1 MAIASTPSDGSSGR
15 ERGGFRS
22 RVDLPGRWSWL
33 RRQSFFTFP
42 IALAAM
48 FAVWCVTFVVL
59 YDAHVG
65 SAGNSAFIDWL
76 AQAPPA
82 TALKQIL
89 VTAAM
94 REARGIV
101 IFAAVLASPVLF
113 VILALWMLKAG
124 RGWSRILLYLVNIRS
139 GRRVA
144 IYAFIAVMMVVVA
157 TIAYFA
163 VFYMAA
169 TKFEERRQ
177 LAAYFSD
184 RPLAMTTAP
193 FGTTSPTGK
202 VLTAD
207 RQLRMAALAGLA
219 AALALIGLPVG
230 VAVHK
235 RSRMV
240 HGTGRLG
247 DMTDAADFGL
257 RSKRGIVLGMKQGM
271 LIIDDSDRHVTVL
284 GTPGS
289 NKSRG
294 LVIPSIMRFG
304 GSMFVLDFGGE
315 LYKDTSGWL
324 KANGYQV
331 YLVAPGEPDTDA
343 FNPLDFVSADLARR
357 VTDLQKLSLML
368 MPERIRSDASDFWE
382 ESARILLTALLAFVI
397 ECPDTRNTLGELYR
411 ILGSMPDERTAIT
424 QLMERYEKVLSDTTR
439 IQLEKFRGRHEKLGE
454 GIAAEI
460 AAKIDQLANTNL
472 EAFLSTTTIPLR
484 DIRKRKIAIFLK
496 VDVQT
501 IRIYERYIA
510 LIIEQMVDVFLK
522 EGPLRDNQHD
532 VMMMLDEFGNAGRM
546 EAIMTQAP
554 LMRKYGIRFVS
565 ILQDSAQV
573 ERLYERTGRDILLNS
588 SAIKLYMNFQNPAD
602 AEYVSKFAGRR
613 TEWLPT
619 SSYTYRHGRR
629 DRQESRTP
637 LGIDVLPVSEL
648 LAMKPEEAILQVQGA
663 PIFRVLKLDAGQS
676 VHFKAYQTYQ
686 PLPAPKLNI
695 VFSEG
700 VANPPTPA
708 GEGTTVHL
716 STLDGLKKRLGLD
729 ALRETGVARPDQK
742 DRGRQ
747 GTAAPPDDTTAKS
760 EDTDGKRQG
769 TADDVDALIDRQVLA
784 DVVWEGS
791 TQGRGARDRVR
802 AREAAISDD
811 TRRSPILKRQ
821 EVSTAFGPDGA
832 AFPLEEGFFDGS
844 IQPENTDPR
853 DINEPLD
860 WIMAEIRRR
869 SPPQARDAVEELH
882 VAVSDPLEEGT
893 R

>member
-1 MAIASTPSDGSSGR
+1 MAIASTPSDGGR
-15 ERGGFRS
+15 GRSDFPS
-22 RVDLPGRWSWL
+22 RVDLPAHWSWL
-33 RRQSFFTFP
+33 RRQSFVTFP

-48 FAVWCVTFVVL
+48 FAVWCVTFVFL
-59 YDAHVG
+59 YDAYVSG
-65 SAGNSAFIDWL
+65 VDNSAFIDWL

-82 TALKQIL
+82 TALKQIM

-101 IFAAVLASPVLF
+101 IFAAVLVSPALF

-124 RGWSRILLYLVNIRS
+124 RGWSRILLYLANIRS
-139 GRRVA
+139 VRRLA
-144 IYAFIAVMMVVVA
+144 IYAFIGAMMVVTA
-157 TIAYFA
+157 TIAYFS
-163 VFYMAA
+163 VFYTIA

-177 LAAYFSD
+177 LAAFFSD

-193 FGTTSPTGK
+193 FGTTSPTGE
-202 VLTAD
+202 VVSAD
-207 RQLRMAALAGLA
+207 RHLRVAAMAGLA
-219 AALALIGLPVG
+219 AALALIGFPLG
-230 VAVHK
+230 IAVHK

-247 DMTDAADFGL
+247 DLTDAADFGL

-271 LIIDDSDRHVTVL
+271 LLIDDSDRHVTAL

-343 FNPLDFVSADLARR
+343 FNPLDFVSDDPARR

-411 ILGSMPDERTAIT
+411 ILGAMPDERTAIT
-424 QLMERYEKVLSDTTR
+424 QLMEKYEKVLSDTTR

-472 EAFLSTTTIPLR
+472 EAFLSATTIPLR

-510 LIIEQMVDVFLK
+510 LLIEQMVDVFLK
-522 EGPLRDNQHD
+522 EGPLRDHQHD

-565 ILQDSAQV
+565 ILQDSAQI

-676 VHFKAYQTYQ
+676 VHFKAYQAYS
-686 PLPAPKLNI
+686 PLPPPQLKI
-695 VFSEG
+695 VFSENLADQPRRDGG
-700 VANPPTPA
+700 V
-708 GEGTTVHL
+708 TTVSL

-729 ALRETGVARPDQK
+729 ALREAGVGRPDEK
-742 DRGRQ
+742 GKGKQ
-747 GTAAPPDDTTAKS
+747 GSSAQINADPPKPDDTGAKTP
-760 EDTDGKRQG
+760 EAPDG
-769 TADDVDALIDRQVLA
+769 TLIDREVLA
-784 DVVWEGS
+784 GAVWEG
-791 TQGRGARDRVR
+791 TRPRDRVR
-802 AREAAISDD
+802 ERMLARDNTASDEASGP
-811 TRRSPILKRQ
+811 PILKRQ
-821 EVSTAFGPDGA
+821 DIGNAFARHGEEP
-832 AFPLEEGFFDGS
+832 PLKEGYFDGS
-844 IQPENTDPR
+844 MQPKNTDPR
-853 DINEPLD
+853 DVNEPLD
-860 WIMAEIRRR
+860 WIMEEMRRR
-869 SPPQARDAVEELH
+869 CPPQAREAVRELH
-882 VAVSDPLEEGT
+882 KVVTDPLEEEET
-893 R
+893 T